1 MGALC
6 RGASLALALM
16 VLAAPLPAADEYVPP
31 PRPTVSIPRLE
42 SPPELEHFLD
52 MRPEGAVAESMTRIT
67 GLIQRDPEDGEP
79 VSQHTEIYL
88 GYDQE
93 NIYAVFVAFDDDP
106 SEIRANM
113 TRRESFFG
121 DDIVEI
127 MLDTFNDERRA
138 YAFICN
144 PFGIQNDGLWTE
156 GQGFDFS
163 FDTVWQSR
171 GQITDRGFVVWMAI
185 PFKSLRFSDAP
196 EQTWG
201 LILVRDIQRNNESS
215 FWPRVSNRVSGR
227 LQQEATMTGL
237 RDISP
242 SKNQQYIPYI
252 TGRRFRFLDDDP
264 EDPRFVKDDAD
275 VEVGVDAKF
284 VFKDALVFDVTLN
297 PDFSQVEADQPQV
310 TVNQRFEVFFPET
323 RPFFLENANY
333 FETRINLL
341 FTRRILDPQVGT
353 RLTGKLGKNAIGA
366 LLINDEAPGEL
377 APPDSPF
384 HDKNAGIGV
393 FRLDRDVLE
402 QSTVGVMFTD
412 YELADSYNRVAS
424 VDGRFRINDTWTTE
438 FQGVVSRTRDQGGS
452 GESGTAFTFQ
462 FDRNH
467 RVFSTHIDY
476 QQVSPDFFT
485 RLGFV
490 PRRDYREF
498 HQQVSYRLWPE
509 GKHLISW
516 GPSLYY
522 QWIEDFDGLRLD
534 WRVNPSLQ
542 WSFRRQT
549 DFRVFYAEGAER
561 LRPQDFPGLTE
572 DIDFDRSEYGFIF
585 GTRFINAFNM
595 GLDVEKGEVVNFVPP
610 DGELPTQADATIFN
624 VDFTV
629 RPTRRLRGDLLYLF
643 NRLDESAGGE
653 RIFDNEIARMRW
665 TYQFTPRITLRLILE
680 NQKID
685 ANPARTRLEDSEDLF
700 GDVLLTYL
708 VNPWTAAYVGYTEQ
722 YADQI
727 LFRGPG
733 GPIITPTPG
742 NLNLDARQF
751 FVKFSYLFR
760 R

>member
-6 RGASLALALM
+6 RGATLAPALF
-16 VLAAPLPAADEYVPP
+16 AALIPAVFAEDYVPP
-31 PRPTVSIPRLE
+31 PRPTISIPRLE
-42 SPPELEHFLD
+42 DPPELEHFLE
-52 MRPEGAVAESMTRIT
+52 MRPEGAVAESMTRVS

-79 VSQHTEIYL
+79 ASQKTEIYL
-88 GYDQE
+88 GYDQQ

-106 SEIRANM
+106 ATIRANM
-113 TRRESFFG
+113 TRRESFVG

-127 MLDTFNDERRA
+127 MLDTFKDERRA

-144 PFGIQNDGLWTE
+144 PYGIQNDGLWTE

-163 FDTVWQSR
+163 FDTVWQSKGR
-171 GQITDRGFVVWMAI
+171 ITDRGYVVWMAI

-215 FWPRVSNRVSGR
+215 FWPRVSNQVSGR
-227 LQQEATMTGL
+227 MQQEATMIGL

-242 SKNQQYIPYI
+242 SKNQQYIPYL
-252 TGRRFRFLDDDP
+252 TGRRFRFLDEDP
-264 EDPRFVKDDAD
+264 DDPRFVSDDAD
-275 VEVGVDAKF
+275 VEVGLDAKF
-284 VFKDALVFDVTLN
+284 VFKDALVFDVTAN

-323 RPFFLENANY
+323 RPFFLENDNY
-333 FETRINLL
+333 FRTRINLL
-341 FTRRILDPQVGT
+341 FTRRILDPQLGT
-353 RLTGKLGKNAIGA
+353 RLTGKLGRYAIGA

-384 HDKNAGIGV
+384 RGKNAGIGV
-393 FRLDRDVLE
+393 FRLNRDVME
-402 QSTVGVMFTD
+402 QSTVGVMLTD
-412 YELADSYNRVAS
+412 YELADSYNRVAA

-438 FQGVVSRTRDQGGS
+438 FQAVGTRTLGQDGRRADGS
-452 GESGTAFTFQ
+452 AYTVQ
-462 FDRNH
+462 FDRDH
-467 RVFSTHIDY
+467 RIFSTHIHY
-476 QQVSPDFFT
+476 QDFSPDFFT

-490 PRRDYREF
+490 PRTDIREF

-509 GKHLISW
+509 GARLISW
-516 GPSLYY
+516 GPSFFYSG
-522 QWIEDFDGLRLD
+522 IVDHEGTRLD

-542 WSFRRQT
+542 WNFRRQT
-549 DFRVFYAEGAER
+549 DFGVYYAEGAER

-572 DIDFDRSEYGFIF
+572 NIEFDRSEIGFFF

-595 GLDVEKGEVVNFVPP
+595 GVEALTGEVVNFVPP
-610 DGELPTQADATIFN
+610 VGELPTQAEATVLNFDI
-624 VDFTV
+624 TV

-643 NRLDESAGGE
+643 NRLDEAAGGQ
-653 RIFDNEIARMRW
+653 RIFENEIARMRW

-680 NQKID
+680 NQKVD
-685 ANPARTRLEDSEDLF
+685 ANPDRTRLEDSEDLF
-700 GDVLLTYL
+700 GDVLVTYL
-708 VNPWTAAYVGYTEQ
+708 INPWTAAYVGYTEQ
-722 YADQI
+722 YADRI

-733 GPIITPTPG
+733 GPTINPTPG
-742 NLNLDARQF
+742 NLNLGARQF